1 MLSSRLSVWLSGES
15 LKTPDLMGIFS
26 PLTTMTT
33 DFYKKEEKENRASPD
48 RVLRFSDV
56 RCQDFVVSL
65 SFVGLF
71 LQEVSHMEQAATKT
85 KAAQTSPAGTFSM
98 KLGKTTYVVG
108 VHFSQTAK
116 DTLEDKM
123 KRLMKDDV
131 KSSNF

>member
-1 MLSSRLSVWLSGES
+1 MAQN
-15 LKTPDLMGIFS
+15 
-26 PLTTMTT
+26 TTTA
-33 DFYKKEEKENRASPD
+33 KAP
-48 RVLRFSDV
+48 
-56 RCQDFVVSL
+56 
-65 SFVGLF
+65 
-71 LQEVSHMEQAATKT
+71 
-85 KAAQTSPAGTFSM
+85 KAAPAGTFSM